1 MPREIY
7 NLGRVVGYSAYELFV
22 KQILQEDPNK
32 QPPTEKEWLASTVSL
47 GSSML
52 LKISANNSVDDSKY
66 WVQDIMLPASSSLC
80 AANTIIGSLFFGKGV
95 YENNS
100 KWASRVSDYGLLI
113 SNVLASSPS
122 GTVGSS
128 GNIPSQISDSL
139 TDSQIQSYA
148 QNIDDYSKIIDG
160 IVIQPGTWSTSSNQP
175 PQKTLSPNL
184 AQVPRIRLLIK
195 GKIKQDFEIIL
206 TGFTVN
212 GVIAGTSGLDTS
224 TETSSPYN
232 GDFLGPAVFPWAS
245 KIVFSTTNAYAHMIN
260 TLRYQRKLPI
270 DASYIS
276 VEDSPIIDMKSINPN
291 EFYEQGSTSWGA
303 KNTTPGTN
311 GHRYMISYSSIQNI
325 PVSVDVE
332 NMTDDSVSV
341 LATYNKSTDKIF
353 PPALWGGI
361 LNKNNGSNKLY
372 PVDIVAPG
380 SVKIFANTG
389 QGNASSWPGYK
400 YMQNYPGVFPLEYD
414 LRMQFY
420 SYLHGPTIP
429 DNDYTKRYPIAS
441 ISSWR
446 PTYKNYLGDEYVT
459 VPSGLDKFTGVKI
472 KTGLNEI
479 GVLALGTVD
488 YSSGTPFTQ
497 YVISTDGSND
507 SSHKTLNGTVYE
519 VGTQTKLTP
528 VQGNINWATLL
539 EALANDKSIDILG
552 DNLKLFKA
560 GLANGYIQLPTGAGR
575 KFTFGE
581 NYIELENKIQLILSN
596 ETGNFSDV
604 TTNIPATGKFTAGRN
619 YLQLPGGS
627 TLWFT
632 GDGYKFTIDMNQIGL
647 PNGAKLY
654 LNSSMLGLLN
664 GAKLNLATSEATT
677 TITDEYIKL
686 SNTAKIT
693 LTNDSIGLNNGS
705 NLTLSDNSVQLKNGN
720 KITLSTDDSFTLSNG
735 VKVTTGTNFIQI
747 GSGPRLYISKSAPT
761 GTIPTGSIGIGW

>member
-22 KQILQEDPNK
+22 KQVLQEDPNK

-52 LKISANNSVDDSKY
+52 LKISADNSKDDSKY
-66 WVQDIMLPASSSLC
+66 WTQDIMLPESSSLC

-113 SNVLASSPS
+113 SNILTSSPS
-122 GTVGSS
+122 GTVDSS
-128 GNIPSQISDSL
+128 ENIPSQISDSL

-148 QNIDDYSKIIDG
+148 QKIDGYSKIIDG
-160 IVIQPGTWSTSSNQP
+160 IVIQPGNWSTSSNQP
-175 PQKTLSPNL
+175 PQTTLSPNL
-184 AQVPRIRLLIK
+184 AQVPTIRLLIK
-195 GKIKQDFEIIL
+195 GKIKEEFEILL

-260 TLRYQRKLPI
+260 TLRYQRKLST
-270 DASYIS
+270 DTSYIA
-276 VEDSPIIDMKSINPN
+276 VKDSPIIDMKSINPN
-291 EFYEQGSTSWGA
+291 EFYEQGLDSWGERKTVNLSNNA
-303 KNTTPGTN
+303 S
-311 GHRYMISYSSIQNI
+311 RYMITYPSIEKI
-325 PVSVDVE
+325 PVSVNVK
-332 NMTDDSVSV
+332 NMTDDSVAV

-380 SVKIFANTG
+380 SVKIFYNSG
-389 QGNASSWPGYK
+389 LGNANSWPGYK

-414 LRMQFY
+414 IAMQFY
-420 SYLHGPTIP
+420 SYVHSPTVSDIS
-429 DNDYTKRYPIAS
+429 TTRCPIAS
-441 ISSWR
+441 ISTWR
-446 PTYKNYLGDEYVT
+446 PTYKNHSGDEYTT
-459 VPSGLDKFTGVKI
+459 VPEGLNKFIGAKI

-479 GVLALGTVD
+479 GVLALGTVG
-488 YSSGTPFTQ
+488 YSGNPFTQ
-497 YVISTDGSND
+497 YAISTDGSNQ
-507 SSHKTLNGTVYE
+507 KTLNGTVYE
-519 VGTQTKLTP
+519 VGTQDKLTP
-528 VQGNINWATLL
+528 APGNINWATLL

-560 GLANGYIQLPTGAGR
+560 GLANGYIQLPTGDGR
-575 KFTFGE
+575 KFKFDE
-581 NYIELENKIQLILSN
+581 NYIELENK
-596 ETGNFSDV
+596 
-604 TTNIPATGKFTAGRN
+604 
-619 YLQLPGGS
+619 
-627 TLWFT
+627 
-632 GDGYKFTIDMNQIGL
+632 
-647 PNGAKLY
+647 AKLY
-654 LNSSMLGLLN
+654 LNDNTLGL
-664 GAKLNLATSEATT
+664 S
-677 TITDEYIKL
+677 
-686 SNTAKIT
+686 
-693 LTNDSIGLNNGS
+693 NGS
-705 NLTLSDNSVQLKNGN
+705 NLTLADDSIQLKNGN
-720 KITLSTDDSFTLSNG
+720 KITLSTNDSFTLSNG

-747 GSGPRLYISKSAPT
+747 GSGPRLYISKSKPE
-761 GTIPTGSIGIGW
+761 GEIPEGEIPEGSIGIGW